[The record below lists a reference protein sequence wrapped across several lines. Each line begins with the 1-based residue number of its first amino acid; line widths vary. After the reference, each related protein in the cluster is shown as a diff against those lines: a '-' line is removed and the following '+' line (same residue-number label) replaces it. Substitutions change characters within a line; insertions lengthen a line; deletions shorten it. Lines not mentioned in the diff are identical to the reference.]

1 MADRAGMGRGARVRA
16 LARQEQ
22 EKLPDGE
29 GRESKEEGRREK
41 EVGADFSGAV
51 LTSQAK

>member
-1 MADRAGMGRGARVRA
+1 MGRGARVRA

-22 EKLPDGE
+22 KKLPDGE
-29 GRESKEEGRREK
+29 GEERK
-41 EVGADFSGAV
+41 EVGADFSRAV

>member
-1 MADRAGMGRGARVRA
+1 MADGTGVGRGARVRA

-22 EKLPDGE
+22 KKLPDGE
-29 GRESKEEGRREK
+29 GEERKEEERRKK
-41 EVGADFSGAV
+41 EEGADFSGAV